1 MRHRIEAA
9 QLFARDVL
17 PLMAS
22 GAVVPLVDRVYP
34 FDQLTQAQRDME
46 SNQQVGKL
54 VLSIRG

>member
-1 MRHRIEAA
+1 
-9 QLFARDVL
+9 
-17 PLMAS
+17 MAS

>member
-1 MRHRIEAA
+1 
-9 QLFARDVL
+9 
-17 PLMAS
+17 MAS

-54 VLSIRG
+54 VLSIHA